1 MALPANDPRTDWYRR
16 MVEIRVFEEKAAELY
31 ARGLVHGTIHS
42 SQGQEAVAVGAVSA
56 LNDDDYMT
64 ITHRSHGQ
72 AIARGL
78 SVDAALAE
86 LMGRSTGCSGG
97 VGGSMHLID
106 VSRGLLGSFA
116 IVGAGIP
123 VAVGA
128 ALSAKL
134 RGSGQV
140 SVAFFGD
147 GAVAIGSFHEAVN
160 MAAVWKAPVIFLV
173 ENNLYGQ
180 FSPIHVTSP
189 IKDIANRAASY
200 AIPGVIV
207 DGQDVQAVYDVMRT
221 AVERA
226 RAGDGPTLIE
236 AKTYRYRGHS
246 RTDPAKYRPEGEL
259 ERWRARD
266 PIELLGKV
274 LAADGLLSQ
283 DQQEELKNEVRS
295 QIDTAAT
302 RAADGPFPTAEEMHS
317 YVFAD

>member
-31 ARGLVHGTIHS
+31 AQGLVHGTIHS

-207 DGQDVQAVYDVMRT
+207 DGQDVQAVYDVMGT

-302 RAADGPFPTAEEMHS
+302 RAADRPFPTAEEMHS

>member
-31 ARGLVHGTIHS
+31 AQGLVHGTIHS

>member
-31 ARGLVHGTIHS
+31 AQGLVHGTIHS

-302 RAADGPFPTAEEMHS
+302 RAANGPFPTAEEMHS